1 MAPTPLTITR
11 FVRRENQRAPK
22 PGSSLQT
29 HRPCLVLELS
39 CHQESSGRPL
49 LPGFLLQTLPDI
61 HPNEGVGMR
70 AWRRFRQ
77 QLKRPPVT

>member
-29 HRPCLVLELS
+29 HRPCLVLGSVTRRVLDVPCCPAS
-39 CHQESSGRPL
+39 FSKPSLTFIQMKVSGCGL
-49 LPGFLLQTLPDI
+49 GDGLG
-61 HPNEGVGMR
+61 NS
-70 AWRRFRQ
+70 
-77 QLKRPPVT
+77 